1 MDDICTGLNERIGEH
16 INYLATENIGSEDA
30 GNIIDDTVK
39 LYKLRLDEKQ
49 QELESEKLNLEKAKL
64 AEESKQRE
72 QNLVLEKAKLAEESK
87 QREQNLV
94 LEKAKLKE
102 QKLSRYFSTG
112 VKVATIVGT
121 AVFTILGF
129 AREFDGTITSNMLK
143 QNLNF
148 WKPDKN

>member
-72 QNLVLEKAKLAEESK
+72 QNLVLEKAKL
-87 QREQNLV
+87 
-94 LEKAKLKE
+94 KE

>member
-72 QNLVLEKAKLAEESK
+72 RNLA
-87 QREQNLV
+87 

>member
-16 INYLATENIGSEDA
+16 INYIATENIGSEDA

-49 QELESEKLNLEKAKL
+49 QELESEKLN
-64 AEESKQRE
+64 
-72 QNLVLEKAKLAEESK
+72 LEKAKLAEESK